1 MSNDSL
7 LNLKS
12 AFSNTNTSA
21 ATSSSQARLI
31 PSGQFGQTVVF
42 YNDGPSLAF
51 VAFGG
56 QQTLTALVPSLSTNV
71 GTQGSTPIPVGQSIP
86 FQLQQGDSYWAA
98 ISLSTSNVYCT
109 RGDGR

>member
-1 MSNDSL
+1 MSNDAL

-12 AFSNTNTSA
+12 AFSNTNTIA
-21 ATSSSQARLI
+21 ATTSSQARTF

-42 YNDGPSLAF
+42 YNDGPGLAF

-56 QQTLTALVPSLSTNV
+56 QQTLTALTPSLSTNA
-71 GTQGSTPIPVGQSIP
+71 GTQGSTPVPVGQSIP
-86 FQLQQGDSYWAA
+86 FQMQTGDGYWAC